1 MTLDIPRE
9 IASNFEEIP
18 RCIPDPF
25 KLCPNIMSTVKKCR
39 VMFYVSILS
48 RTLECNTN
56 HSLNVANRALRQ
68 SFVKQLLI
76 IKGKDG
82 NEILSFPV
90 TVGVAGIVLAPVFAT
105 VGTITAL
112 ATECTI
118 VIER

>member
-1 MTLDIPRE
+1 MLSQQRKEAKTMCDNNKTEEYKISGEDIM
-9 IASNFEEIP
+9 A
-18 RCIPDPF
+18 
-25 KLCPNIMSTVKKCR
+25 KLKAIVKEGNARK
-39 VMFYVSILS
+39 I
-48 RTLECNTN
+48 
-56 HSLNVANRALRQ
+56 
-68 SFVKQLLI
+68 I

-90 TVGVAGIVLAPVFAT
+90 TVGVAGIVLAPVFAA